1 MWPFRRVHTAGCTRL
16 TPRCSGGD
24 LRCGCQDPNRLR
36 SAEAAAAEGA
46 EILVGGGGVADDGGK
61 GATGLIRL
69 TLSDLTA
76 WMMLI
81 QTCEL

>member
-36 SAEAAAAEGA
+36 SAEAAAAEDA

-61 GATGLIRL
+61 SASGR
-69 TLSDLTA
+69 TLSVSTV
-76 WMMLI
+76 
-81 QTCEL
+81 